1 MIPTLFP
8 SNATTFTT
16 NGLGGLSDCITA
28 KVVEER
34 NGSYELDITMPTAG
48 AHFSDIGLGS
58 IITAKP
64 SPTRSSQPFEV
75 YEIEKDMSGMIA
87 TIHAQHI
94 SYRLSLIPVMPF
106 RAISADDALQG
117 LKTNSQESNPF
128 TFWTDNTRAG
138 TYNQK
143 LPSSVKNRLQGEQ
156 GSILQTFQGEYEW
169 DGFTVKLHAAR
180 GLDRGVQIRYGK
192 NLTSLKQDQN
202 IQNTIT
208 GLLPYWAKSEN
219 GESVMVTL
227 PELILYADTAE
238 DFPFKRTIVM
248 DFSGDFE
255 DQPTEEQLRQRA
267 SQYIVSNN
275 LGYPSVN
282 LDVKFAELSQTTDYT
297 DLALLERV
305 ELCDTV
311 TVIFPDFNISTGAK
325 VIKTDFDVLNER
337 YNSIELGDPLSTLA
351 STIATAQQTAEDTES
366 RQRSFFEE
374 ALSKA
379 TALINGDVSGSS
391 MKILRDAN
399 GTPQGLI
406 VMDTN
411 DPATAV
417 NCIRINAN
425 GIGFSNN
432 GIDGPYNSTWTID
445 NTLNMANINVLG
457 LSANHITTGTIQD
470 ATHRNYWNLET
481 GEISI
486 TATGVDIGVGARN
499 YIRRS
504 NTLDFDGYYWVFS
517 FYVNGEQLLV
527 NGENL
532 EVNV

>member
-1 MIPTLFP
+1 MMPTLYAP
-8 SNATTFTT
+8 GTMTFTT
-16 NGLGGLSDCITA
+16 NGLGGLSDCISA

-34 NGSYELDITMPTAG
+34 NGAFEMELTMPTSG

-64 SPTRSSQPFEV
+64 SPVRSSQPFEV

-87 TIHAQHI
+87 TVRCQHI

-106 RAISADDALQG
+106 TAYSADDALQG
-117 LKTNSQESNPF
+117 LKTNSQETNPF
-128 TFWTDNTRAG
+128 TFWTDVTRTG

-143 LPSSVKNRLQGEQ
+143 IPSSVKNRLQGEQ
-156 GSILQTFQGEYEW
+156 GSILQTYLGEYEW
-169 DGFTVKLHAAR
+169 DGYTVKLHAAR

-202 IQNTIT
+202 IENTIT
-208 GLLPYWAKSEN
+208 GLLPYWTNAEN
-219 GESVMVTL
+219 GGVLVTL
-227 PELILYADTAE
+227 PEVIVYADTAE
-238 DFPFKRTIVM
+238 QYPFKRTVVM
-248 DFSGDFE
+248 DFSSEFQQE
-255 DQPTEEQLRQRA
+255 PTEAQLRQKA
-267 SQYIVSNN
+267 TQYIVSNN
-275 LGYPSVN
+275 LGYPSIN
-282 LDVKFAELSQTTDYT
+282 LDVQFAELSQTTDYA

-311 TVIFPDFNISTGAK
+311 TIIFPDFNISTGAK

-337 YNSIELGDPLSTLA
+337 YNSIELGDPVTTLA
-351 STIATAQQTAEDTES
+351 ATIASTQETVQNSEYE
-366 RQRSFFEE
+366 QRTYFQE
-374 ALSKA
+374 ALDRA
-379 TALINGDVSGSS
+379 TALINGDVSGSM
-391 MKILRDAN
+391 MKTITDAN

-406 VMDTN
+406 IMDTN

-432 GIDGPYNSTWTID
+432 GIDGPYNSAWTID
-445 NTLNMANINVLG
+445 NTLNMENINVIG
-457 LSANHITTGTIQD
+457 MTANYLTTGTIQD
-470 ATHRNYWNLET
+470 KTHRNYWNLDT

-486 TATGVDIGVGARN
+486 QATGVDVGVGARN
-499 YIRRS
+499 YIRLI
-504 NTLDFDGYYWVFS
+504 NTLDYEGYFWVFT
-517 FYVNGEQLLV
+517 FNVNGEQLLV

-532 EVNV
+532 EVNI

>member
-1 MIPTLFP
+1 MIPTLYP
-8 SNATTFTT
+8 ANAATFNT

-34 NGSYELDITMPTAG
+34 NGSFELELTMPTSG

-87 TIHAQHI
+87 TVRAQHI

-106 RAISADDALQG
+106 TAESANEALQG
-117 LKTNSQESNPF
+117 LKTNSQETNPF
-128 TFWTDNTRAG
+128 DFWTDNTRAG
-138 TYNQK
+138 RYNQK

-156 GSILQTFQGEYEW
+156 GSVLQTYQGEYEW
-169 DGFTVKLHAAR
+169 DGYTVKLHAAR

-202 IQNTIT
+202 IQDTVT
-208 GLLPYWAKSEN
+208 GLLPYWTSS
-219 GESVMVTL
+219 GEGASTMVTL
-227 PELILYADTAE
+227 PEVIIYADTAE
-238 DFPFKRTIVM
+238 DFPFKRTVVM
-248 DFSGDFE
+248 DFSGEWQDE
-255 DQPTEEQLRQRA
+255 PTEEQLRQKA
-267 SQYIVSNN
+267 SQYIVSNH

-282 LDVKFAELSQTTDYT
+282 LDVQFAELAQTSDYA

-325 VIKTDFDVLNER
+325 VIKTDFDVLEER
-337 YNSIELGDPLSTLA
+337 YNSIELGDPIATLA
-351 STIATAQQTAEDTES
+351 STIAAAQQTVEDSEAT
-366 RQRSFFEE
+366 QRTFFQE

-379 TALINGDVSGSS
+379 TALINGDVSGSM
-391 MKILRDAN
+391 MKTITDAN

-445 NTLNMANINVLG
+445 NTLNMENINVIG
-457 LSANHITTGTIQD
+457 LTANYLTTGTIQD

-486 TATGVDIGVGARN
+486 TATGVDVGVGARN
-499 YIRRS
+499 YIRQS
-504 NTLDFDGYYWVFS
+504 NTLDYPGYFWVFS
-517 FYVNGEQLLV
+517 FYANGEQMVV